1 MSADP
6 GTGKE
11 IIDRAK
17 GSIYIAGNMNT
28 LGAAGL
34 AGFDQSMDYPGLH
47 ISNNATTDKL
57 LFYTAGSGYTT
68 LSTNLFAD
76 KKPFVAGSSWL
87 NAAGST
93 TSNPLAKVWLDG
105 NESVY
110 NNTLGNVNTGNT
122 ARIFRIGR
130 DTNWGSHDGQMN
142 EAIVFATPLTA
153 TEKSRV
159 DSYLAVKWGTTLIGD
174 YVNSN
179 NNIVWNASPTYQNNI
194 LGIARDNLSALYQK
208 QSRSENPNQ
217 KLIIGAGNSLA
228 STNAENI
235 NTLTDGQFF
244 LAGDNG
250 LKQALNTPLTYTAG
264 SNGATNYRFES
275 IWKVQNTNTVGIVT
289 IAWPKGVD
297 NLYLVQSSDETFDGT
312 DTFTP
317 MVTEVTVNGV
327 VYNTVNVA
335 LADGQYFTFAGYL
348 HAPGGVVSSLWYRAD
363 KN

>member
-1 MSADP
+1 M
-6 GTGKE
+6 
-11 IIDRAK
+11 
-17 GSIYIAGNMNT
+17 
-28 LGAAGL
+28 
-34 AGFDQSMDYPGLH
+34 
-47 ISNNATTDKL
+47 
-57 LFYTAGSGYTT
+57 
-68 LSTNLFAD
+68 
-76 KKPFVAGSSWL
+76 
-87 NAAGST
+87 
-93 TSNPLAKVWLDG
+93 
-105 NESVY
+105 
-110 NNTLGNVNTGNT
+110 
-122 ARIFRIGR
+122 
-130 DTNWGSHDGQMN
+130 
-142 EAIVFATPLTA
+142 
-153 TEKSRV
+153 
-159 DSYLAVKWGTTLIGD
+159 
-174 YVNSN
+174 
-179 NNIVWNASPTYQNNI
+179 
-194 LGIARDNLSALYQK
+194 
-208 QSRSENPNQ
+208 
-217 KLIIGAGNSLA
+217 A